1 MTIDSKPNL
10 LFKSKSLKVKDAISP
25 SYGALPVDSYFS
37 LLVNHCKQGTWKHD
51 QASGNKGQSLQV

>member
-1 MTIDSKPNL
+1 MTTNSKPSL
-10 LFKSKSLKVKDAISP
+10 LFKSKSLQTKDAIFP
-25 SYGALPVDSYFS
+25 CYGALPVDSYFS